1 MEEGR
6 PTRRDPE
13 PPPADLQLQ
22 FEQVSLALEQLRQ
35 TQDRLHDMETR
46 LAEMTADCAG
56 ILDRWAK
63 NDERHAAAVV
73 ELHGRLSE
81 WNDLE
86 RKLLSESATRVHQ
99 FERSL
104 AHEWNAIRQTH
115 EEPIHRIDAQAARI
129 TEACVTA
136 VDAALK
142 KFDAAEARFAALE
155 QQVSREMSELSRE
168 VREALAEMRHAPQ
181 IGPARPWSLDN
192 VVRLHNELRAE
203 AHDTGDVLVADGPHG
218 SIPASLAA
226 APAHVVAP
234 SPAEAPAPPA
244 RVLDAEAPAAP
255 APARSS
261 LRSACLIAA
270 VVIVLLGAYA
280 LYLRSSV
287 AEGLRAAAARA
298 EAAERG
304 VQQTRDAAAQQLA
317 AVERAATARI
327 ASAQEAATA
336 AQVTTRIL
344 AAPDQIRFDLA
355 GGAPGRRAA
364 AQVLWS
370 RAEGVAIH
378 GSGLQAAPA
387 GQAYQLWLLTP
398 TTATSAGVFTPD
410 AAGRVASTFGPPAA
424 LPRPVVAARV
434 TLEPADGSA
443 APAGRTALAAPDG
456 ARAAPARTAQSGT

>member
-1 MEEGR
+1 MEEAR
-6 PTRRDPE
+6 PPRRDPE
-13 PPPADLQLQ
+13 PAPASLQLQ

-35 TQDRLHDMETR
+35 TQDRLQEMETR
-46 LAEMTADCAG
+46 LAGMTTDCAG

-86 RKLLSESATRVHQ
+86 RRLLAESATRVHQ

-104 AHEWNAIRQTH
+104 AHEWTAIRQTH
-115 EEPIHRIDAQAARI
+115 EEPIHRLDAQAARI
-129 TEACVTA
+129 AEACVTA

-155 QQVSREMSELSRE
+155 ERVSHEMSELSRE

-203 AHDTGDVLVADGPHG
+203 AHDTGEVLVADGPHG
-218 SIPASLAA
+218 SIPHVVSV
-226 APAHVVAP
+226 APAHVLT
-234 SPAEAPAPPA
+234 PA
-244 RVLDAEAPAAP
+244 RAEAPAAP
-255 APARSS
+255 ARVRDTDVPVAPQGGRSW
-261 LRSACLIAA
+261 LRSAW
-270 VVIVLLGAYA
+270 VIVAIAVGLLSAYA

-287 AEGLRAAAARA
+287 AEGVRVAAARA

-304 VQQTRDAAAQQLA
+304 VQQTRDAAAQQIA
-317 AVERAATARI
+317 EVERAATARI

-344 AAPDQIRFDLA
+344 AAPDLIRFDLA
-355 GGAPGRRAA
+355 GGVPGRRAA

-370 RAEGVAIH
+370 RSEGVAIH
-378 GSGLQAAPA
+378 GAGLQAAPA

-398 TTATSAGVFTPD
+398 ATATSAGVFTPD
-410 AAGRVASTFGPPAA
+410 ATGRVASTFEPPAS
-424 LPRPVVAARV
+424 LPRPIVAARV
-434 TLEPADGSA
+434 TVEPAAGSS
-443 APAGRTALAAPDG
+443 APAGRTALAVPAGPG
-456 ARAAPARTAQSGT
+456 AAPARTYQSGT